1 MGKCVYG
8 GSLQKYPKSGSEL
21 NCCWLRANVN
31 WECRDGVVKGSG
43 QCVNRD
49 TRSRQISNERDNLN
63 ISTIRS
69 YFNLAGISTSLSRL

>member
-21 NCCWLRANVN
+21 NCCLSRANVN
-31 WECRDGVVKGSG
+31 WECRDGVVKG

-49 TRSRQISNERDNLN
+49 ARSRQISNERDNLY
-63 ISTIRS
+63 ISTI
-69 YFNLAGISTSLSRL
+69 